1 MGREFEE
8 ADELPGAGKVVI
20 VNETFVRIFLADR
33 NPLDC
38 YMGFRWGTNPRSD
51 RKIIAVVADSRSHSL
66 RRAVPPLVLIP
77 HTQLGLAD
85 MTVYVRTSLPSRQV
99 FKVIRKQVHEID
111 SGVPIYEMSTMENQ
125 LDNSLATER
134 LVGFLSSLFG
144 VLATVL
150 AMIGLYGVT
159 AYSVARRI
167 QEIGIRMAL
176 GAQSRDVLGLILREG
191 MILAGVGIGIGL
203 AIAWG
208 LTRVLR
214 SLLFGITPTDPATF
228 VCAAILLTMVALL
241 ASYFPARR
249 AAKIDPMEALRY
261 E

>member
-1 MGREFEE
+1 
-8 ADELPGAGKVVI
+8 
-20 VNETFVRIFLADR
+20 
-33 NPLDC
+33 
-38 YMGFRWGTNPRSD
+38 
-51 RKIIAVVADSRSHSL
+51 
-66 RRAVPPLVLIP
+66 VPPLVLVP
-77 HTQLGLAD
+77 HTQIGLAD

-111 SGVPIYEMSTMENQ
+111 SRVPIYDMSTMEDQ
-125 LDNSLATER
+125 LDSSLAGER
-134 LVGFLSSLFG
+134 LMGFLSSLFG
-144 VLATVL
+144 ALATIL

-167 QEIGIRMAL
+167 HEIGIRMAL
-176 GAQSRDVLGLILREG
+176 GAQSRDVLDLVLREG

-214 SLLFGITPTDPATF
+214 SLLFGITPTDTVTF
-228 VCAAILLTMVALL
+228 VCAALLLITVALL
-241 ASYFPARR
+241 ASYIPARR
-249 AAKIDPMEALRY
+249 ATRIDPMEALRY